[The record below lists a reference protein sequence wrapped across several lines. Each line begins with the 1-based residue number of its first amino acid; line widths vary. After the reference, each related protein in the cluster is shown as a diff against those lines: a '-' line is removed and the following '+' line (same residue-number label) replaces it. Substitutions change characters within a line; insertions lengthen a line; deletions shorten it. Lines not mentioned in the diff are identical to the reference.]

1 MITRVI
7 LIISLICTIVTM
19 GCNSDPSVIV
29 FTSDRDGSQDIYSLI
44 LNEGNMPVNLTATT
58 GREYDPVL
66 SQDRKFI
73 SFLSEIN
80 GNVTVYVMGIDGSG
94 AEAVTQGMS
103 KYSSQRWSPSNDR
116 IVYVQGEGAKSKI
129 YVTWREQEK
138 TALLTSIEG
147 VDVGDW
153 SSDGEYVAFTVL
165 GGEDQGIWIRNPDGV
180 NLRKLGNATSTPD
193 HSPIFSPD
201 SKYIAFISERD
212 GNSDIYITETVDEGG
227 GKFFG
232 RERRLTQSDAEERE
246 LSWSPNSE
254 WIAFTSGIHEQS
266 EIYKVRIK
274 KNGGRPIQLTFNS
287 VRDKDPAWSPNG
299 DSIAFVSDL
308 DGDSEI
314 FIMSSD
320 GKNQNRLTNNDAADT
335 SPTW

>member
-1 MITRVI
+1 MVTKII

-44 LNEGNMPVNLTATT
+44 LNEGNMPINLTATT

-66 SQDRKFI
+66 SRDRKFI
-73 SFLSEIN
+73 SFLSETN

-103 KYSSQRWSPSNDR
+103 KHSSQRWSPSNDR
-116 IVYVQGEGAKSKI
+116 IVYVKGEGAKSKI

-153 SSDGEYVAFTVL
+153 SSDGAYVAFTVID
-165 GGEDQGIWIRNPDGV
+165 GEDQGVWTRNPDGV

-193 HSPIFSPD
+193 HSPVFSPD

-212 GNSDIYITETVDEGG
+212 GNSDIYITETVDEGD

-232 RERRLTQSDAEERE
+232 RERRLTQSDAKERE

-254 WIAFTSGIHEQS
+254 WIAFTSGHQKQS
-266 EIYKVRIK
+266 EIYKIRVK

-287 VRDKDPAWSPNG
+287 VRDEDPVWSPNG

-308 DGDSEI
+308 DGDAEI

-320 GKNQNRLTNNDAADT
+320 GRNQNRLTNNDADDT
-335 SPTW
+335 NPAW